1 MSGAGAAVNWWLE
14 GGKILA
20 NGVVAGAVVFSLGVW
35 RDRRARRR
43 AGRALASKLID
54 LFERYATDCADVPHQ
69 NAASQM
75 DGPYDFAAVAR
86 LPDFPELPEDPSGW
100 PALDRHLDI
109 DARTFATTVKHARE
123 MINATAEHGDAID
136 MAVETNKLA
145 LQRGLAALD
154 LAKRLRRHFRL
165 KAFDPPWPM
174 EAGMKEQLERILARE
189 ARSASSATD

>member
-1 MSGAGAAVNWWLE
+1 MSGAGSAVNWWLE

-100 PALDRHLDI
+100 QALDRHLDL

-123 MINATAEHGDAID
+123 MIHATGENGDAVD
-136 MAVETNKLA
+136 MAVEANKLA

-189 ARSASSATD
+189 AKAAL